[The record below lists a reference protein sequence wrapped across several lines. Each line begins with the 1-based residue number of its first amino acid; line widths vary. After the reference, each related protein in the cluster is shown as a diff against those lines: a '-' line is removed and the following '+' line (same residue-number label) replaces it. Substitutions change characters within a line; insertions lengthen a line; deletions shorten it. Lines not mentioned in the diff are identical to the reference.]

1 MIMKQSPLKDKL
13 HFEYLIAIAVIAFV
27 GMNSTRGTDPQDG
40 LKRSQKCTT
49 FLEQSLDAVQ

>member
-1 MIMKQSPLKDKL
+1 MKQSPLKDKL